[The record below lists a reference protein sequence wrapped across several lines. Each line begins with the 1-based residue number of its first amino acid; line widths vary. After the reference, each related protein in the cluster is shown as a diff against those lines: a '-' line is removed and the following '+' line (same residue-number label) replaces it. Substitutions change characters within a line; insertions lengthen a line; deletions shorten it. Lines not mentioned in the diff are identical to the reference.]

1 MCVCKLLCVFACM
14 YAHFAITHSYMYMLL
29 LGCDSCTVWVTVSFL
44 GQRLHIDVGE
54 DDVVQDVDSVD
65 AVELSDAVSEL
76 EQRDVV
82 HSHPERL
89 LIAQDLHLEQRKT
102 GSIKGQTRHTVCI
115 MRMIYD
121 DEANSRKANVFTEK
135 FTQWTWLLLPPL
147 NRLFSSSC

>member
-1 MCVCKLLCVFACM
+1 M
-14 YAHFAITHSYMYMLL
+14 
-29 LGCDSCTVWVTVSFL
+29 
-44 GQRLHIDVGE
+44 
-54 DDVVQDVDSVD
+54 QDVDSVD

-121 DEANSRKANVFTEK
+121 DEANSRKVNVFTEK
-135 FTQWTWLLLPPL
+135 FTQ
-147 NRLFSSSC
+147 